1 MDITPLIPGG
11 RQVID
16 SYGPGRFQV
25 SLQQYTSSILV
36 TESWTRPWPVQGF
49 GNITLESLAPVLAT
63 EAEVL
68 LIGAGER
75 MQLLPPS
82 LRQTLREAGIAVDI
96 MDTGAAC
103 RTYNLLLGDG
113 RRVAGALLA
122 LP

>member
-25 SLQQYTSSILV
+25 SQVAYTSSILV
-36 TESWTRPWPVQGF
+36 TTAWTKPWLVEDF
-49 GNITLESLAPVLAT
+49 DAITFESLAPVLA
-63 EAEVL
+63 EDAEI
-68 LIGAGER
+68 LIFGAGDR
-75 MQLLPPS
+75 MQLMAPQ
-82 LRQTLREAGIAVDI
+82 LRQEFRAAKIAVDV

-103 RTYNLLLGDG
+103 RTYNLLMGDG
-113 RRVAGALLA
+113 RRVAAALLA

>member
-16 SYGPGRFQV
+16 SYGRGRFQV
-25 SLQQYTSSILV
+25 SQQEYTTSILV
-36 TESWTRPWPVQGF
+36 TESWTKPWVVNGF
-49 GNITLESLAPVLAT
+49 HEITLDSLAPVLTA
-63 EAEVL
+63 EVEVL

-75 MQLLPPS
+75 MQLLPSPLRQS
-82 LRQTLREAGIAVDI
+82 LRDAGIAVDI
-96 MDTGAAC
+96 METGAAC
-103 RTYNLLLGDG
+103 RTYNLLMGDG

>member
-16 SYGPGRFQV
+16 SYGSGRFQV
-25 SLQQYTSSILV
+25 SQQEYTTSILV
-36 TESWTRPWPVQGF
+36 TESWTKPWVVQGF
-49 GNITLESLAPVLAT
+49 HEITLDSLAPVLTA
-63 EAEVL
+63 EVEVL

-75 MQLLPPS
+75 MQLLPPT
-82 LRQTLREAGIAVDI
+82 LRQNFRNAGIAVDI

-103 RTYNLLLGDG
+103 RTYNLLMGDG